1 MTDMLYSEWLTI
13 SLLSINFFV
22 LYKVNNSNKKV
33 VTSLKKNLNENLRGI
48 YTKLEILHL
57 NSEKTNLTVS
67 YIESYIKNEFE
78 REELDKLDQILGNAS
93 ENEYQKQMRICN
105 TKIQMYNGRIEDL
118 EEELKTYALENEL
131 RMDDLVYRKYAS
143 KYS

>member
-1 MTDMLYSEWLTI
+1 MLYSEWLTI

>member
-57 NSEKTNLTVS
+57 NSEKTNLTVN

-78 REELDKLDQILGNAS
+78 REELDKLDRILGNTS